1 MAIDTRD
8 VNSPLPAK
16 FKTQADKNQ
25 EQICYYN
32 RNKSDTS
39 FNFFLAVRKQTL
51 TINDIRFSIV
61 KLIDKTQKNTTI
73 YFEIND
79 ELSDFTNG
87 NLKRPVQRISEGD
100 TREET
105 GTDGQE

>member
-1 MAIDTRD
+1 M
-8 VNSPLPAK
+8 
-16 FKTQADKNQ
+16 
-25 EQICYYN
+25 
-32 RNKSDTS
+32 
-39 FNFFLAVRKQTL
+39 RKQTL

-73 YFEIND
+73 YFEINN